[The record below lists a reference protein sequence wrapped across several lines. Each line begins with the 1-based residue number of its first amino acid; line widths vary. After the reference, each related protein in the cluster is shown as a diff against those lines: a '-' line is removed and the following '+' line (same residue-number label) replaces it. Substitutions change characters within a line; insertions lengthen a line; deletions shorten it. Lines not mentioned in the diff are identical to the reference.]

1 MTLGE
6 YIKQGGR
13 YYQKLHMGNDLWNYV
28 LKGINY
34 SGEPS
39 EDFKQ
44 EAQDIKE
51 GKSLVL
57 CPKGVIISQDVVGNP
72 TVSWGVYVFYPKID
86 WQKEPRLKNFR
97 EMTIEEILKKEQEL
111 CIK

>member
-13 YYQKLHMGNDLWNYV
+13 YYKKLHMGNDLWNYV

-44 EAQDIKE
+44 EAQDIRE

-57 CPKGVIISQDVVGNP
+57 CPKGIIISQDVVGNP
-72 TVSWGVYVFYPKID
+72 IVSWGVYVFYPKID
-86 WQKEPRLKNFR
+86 WQKEPTLKNFR

>member
-51 GKSLVL
+51 GKSYLL
-57 CPKGVIISQDVVGNP
+57 FSSNSSI
-72 TVSWGVYVFYPKID
+72 F
-86 WQKEPRLKNFR
+86 PRIVMNFS
-97 EMTIEEILKKEQEL
+97 E
-111 CIK
+111 